1 MKTSFV
7 LGTVWVAMIGA
18 FLYFSAPAFGDDG
31 NTAAVISQAR
41 DLVHQAWNPDGDPP
55 SDDQRTAL
63 LNKALK
69 LLQQLP
75 PPPPE
80 HHWVHFHGDI
90 VVQDHVGK
98 AIQDINS
105 AISGIQ
111 NGTPADQIN
120 ASIQD
125 ADVELS
131 RANS

>member
-7 LGTVWVAMIGA
+7 LGTVWIATISA
-18 FLYFSAPAFGDDG
+18 CLYFSAPAFGDDG
-31 NTAAVISQAR
+31 NNAALISQAR

-55 SDDQRTAL
+55 SDNQRTAL

-75 PPPPE
+75 PPPPLP
-80 HHWVHFHGDI
+80 HHVHFHGDLEI
-90 VVQDHVGK
+90 EDHVGK
-98 AIQDINS
+98 AIQDIS
-105 AISGIQ
+105 GAISGIQ
-111 NGTPADQIN
+111 NGTPADQVT
-120 ASIQD
+120 AAIQD